1 MITLTIEP
9 IKEVELLVED
19 DSVTLELDAINNIPT
34 NVYEKYEGD
43 YVVIPQRGQGT
54 VLETAEKL
62 MSDNVTVKEIP
73 YFVTSNLAGGKT
85 CYIGKEVL

>member
-19 DSVTLELDAINNIPT
+19 NSITLELDALNNLPS

-43 YVVIPQRGQGT
+43 YVVIPKREQGT
-54 VLETAEKL
+54 TLETADKL
-62 MSDNVTVKEIP
+62 MKDNVTVKEIP
-73 YFVTSNLAGGKT
+73 YFVTSNLAGGNT
-85 CYIGKEVL
+85 CYIGNEVL

>member
-19 DSVTLELDAINNIPT
+19 TSITLELEAINDIPS
-34 NVYEKYEGD
+34 NAYEVYKGE
-43 YVVIPQRGQGT
+43 YVVTPKREQGT
-54 VLETAEKL
+54 TLETADKL
-62 MSDNVTVKEIP
+62 MKDNVTVKEIP
-73 YFVTSNLAGGKT
+73 YFVTSNLAGGNT